1 MKLNFHTRIVVAIGA
16 LLVALIGVGMAVMG
30 LQFRVIDLQSTLT
43 LRLLLLGLGLFLIVY
58 AVYIL
63 MLPRRIK
70 KTQENFMVQQ
80 TASGELRISMKA
92 IESIV
97 KKCVDT
103 APDVKP
109 VELMVNHSRGTVRV
123 DLRVSMPG
131 NVSIPL
137 AAENLQKQIKKQI
150 QAAAGIDTTDVRIS
164 VETSENAAQTSPYQ
178 LDKPA
183 EKKPIEHQ
191 SEPMEEAPE
200 TAEGTGENGAE

>member
-1 MKLNFHTRIVVAIGA
+1 MKLNFRTRIVVGVGA
-16 LLVALIGVGMAVMG
+16 LLVALIGIGMAVMG
-30 LQFRVIDLQSTLT
+30 LQFRVIDLQSTLA
-43 LRLLLLGLGLFLIVY
+43 LRLLLLGLGLFLVTY
-58 AVYIL
+58 AAYIL
-63 MLPRRIK
+63 LLPRRIK

-109 VELMVNHSRGTVRV
+109 VELMVNHTRGTVRV

-150 QAAAGIDTTDVRIS
+150 QAAAGIDTTEVRIS
-164 VETSENAAQTSPYQ
+164 VETSDNAAQASPYQ
-178 LDKPA
+178 LEKTA
-183 EKKPIEHQ
+183 EKKQTENQ
-191 SEPMEEAPE
+191 SEPMEEALQ
-200 TAEGTGENGAE
+200 TAEGMEENGAE